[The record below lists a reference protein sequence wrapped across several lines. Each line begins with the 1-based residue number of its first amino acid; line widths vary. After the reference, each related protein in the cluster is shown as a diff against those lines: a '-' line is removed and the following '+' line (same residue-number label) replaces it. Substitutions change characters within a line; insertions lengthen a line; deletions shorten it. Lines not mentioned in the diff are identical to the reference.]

1 MPASAALTCKLTI
14 AALAANLALA
24 SLAAAQNGMTDPAR
38 IQRRLWAGLCS
49 YEVSPGQASHGAGA
63 GTGTVTV
70 TAPHQC
76 KWVAVSSDPWI
87 TITGGTSGT
96 GDGTVT
102 YTVTANI
109 TPVRTGTLTIAG
121 IPFTVTQAADEVT
134 VSLGSGSTVPL
145 VLVRIP
151 AGTFTMGSPGSERER
166 WPNEGP
172 VHQVTVSSC
181 YIGKTEV
188 TQAQWATVM
197 GAGVPETCG
206 SHGTGS
212 DYPAY
217 CVSWDDI
224 CGGTTGSSCTA
235 SSFIGRLNAQQG
247 STKFRLLTEA
257 EWEYAARAGTT
268 TRFSHGDVLDCSD
281 MDCTACATHDQY
293 MWWCGNNSPDGTK
306 EVGRKQA
313 NPWGLFDM
321 HGNVGEWVGDWY
333 DWYSSAAETDPHGP
347 DSGFS
352 RAVRGGNWAYEAYT
366 CRSAR
371 RYYFDT
377 GTRYGFLG
385 FRLAMSQ

>member
-1 MPASAALTCKLTI
+1 MPERAALTFKLTV

-24 SLAAAQNGMTDPAR
+24 SVASAQHGTTDAAR
-38 IQRRLWAGLCS
+38 IQRRLWSGLCS
-49 YEVSPGQASHGAGA
+49 YEVSPGQVSHGAGA
-63 GTGTVTV
+63 ETGTVTV
-70 TAPHQC
+70 TAPRRC
-76 KWVAVSSDPWI
+76 KWVAVSSDPWL
-87 TITGGTSGT
+87 TITAGTSGT
-96 GDGTVT
+96 GEGTVT
-102 YTVTANI
+102 YAVTANI
-109 TPVRTGTLTIAG
+109 TPARTGTLTIAG
-121 IPFTVTQAADEVT
+121 IPVTVAQAADEVT
-134 VSLGSGSTVPL
+134 VSLGAGSTVPL

-151 AGTFTMGSPGSERER
+151 AGTFTMGSPAWERER

-172 VHQVTVSSC
+172 EHQVTVSSF

-188 TQAQWATVM
+188 TQAQWAIVM
-197 GAGVPETCG
+197 GAGIPTCG
-206 SHGTGS
+206 SYGTGS

-247 STKFRLLTEA
+247 SARFRLPTEA

-281 MDCTACATHDQY
+281 RDCTSCATHEQY
-293 MWWCGNNSPDGTK
+293 MWWCGNNSPDGAK
-306 EVGRKQA
+306 EVGGKQA

-333 DWYSSAAETDPHGP
+333 DWYSSAAQTDPPGP
-347 DSGFS
+347 ESGIA

-377 GTRYGFLG
+377 GIRYGFLG
-385 FRLAMSQ
+385 FRLALSQ